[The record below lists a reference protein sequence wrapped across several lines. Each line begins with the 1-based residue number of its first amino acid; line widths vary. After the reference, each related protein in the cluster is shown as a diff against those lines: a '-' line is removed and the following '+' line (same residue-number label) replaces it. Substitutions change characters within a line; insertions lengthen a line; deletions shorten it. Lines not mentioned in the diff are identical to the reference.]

1 MDFVHVMGEK
11 NEKVGLIY
19 FAMSYKLSAADIE
32 KMEKNNEEYTFRTL
46 KLTLRN
52 KFFISLRN
60 VFVDQ
65 SP

>member
-19 FAMSYKLSAADIE
+19 FAMSYKLSAEDIE
-32 KMEKNNEEYTFRTL
+32 KMKKNNEEYTFRTL

>member
-19 FAMSYKLSAADIE
+19 FAMSYKLSVADIE

-52 KFFISLRN
+52 KYFIILRN

>member
-1 MDFVHVMGEK
+1 MDFVYVMGEK

-46 KLTLRN
+46 KPTLRN
-52 KFFISLRN
+52 KFFICLSN

>member
-32 KMEKNNEEYTFRTL
+32 KKWRKIM
-46 KLTLRN
+46 RN
-52 KFFISLRN
+52 THLE
-60 VFVDQ
+60 
-65 SP
+65 P